1 MKIKNLII
9 IFLFFYGC
17 ATTESI
23 LSDGKLYK
31 GMSKESLRNV
41 LLDVYP
47 SEDAFIPDSFSEY
60 NYSIKKEIISGSG
73 KKLFYVF
80 KNVNKPIDCGLILC
94 KYGDGTL
101 VSWHYNLSDA
111 REALISNKNIDNQ
124 KQPVIESISSNDS
137 KDHVDALNEL
147 IEDFKSGKITESEF
161 NTKKADILK

>member
-1 MKIKNLII
+1 MKIKKLIL
-9 IFLFFYGC
+9 IFFLLYGC

-23 LSDGKLYK
+23 ISDGKLYS

-41 LLDVYP
+41 LIDVYP

-60 NYSIKKEIISGSG
+60 NYSEKKEIISGSS

-101 VSWHYNLSDA
+101 VSWHYNLSNA
-111 REALISNKNIDNQ
+111 RNALTSNKNINSQ
-124 KQPVIESISSNDS
+124 QQPIIKNISSNNN

-147 IEDFKSGKITESEF
+147 IEDLKSGKIDEFEF
-161 NTKKADILK
+161 NKKNDDILK

>member
-1 MKIKNLII
+1 MFI
-9 IFLFFYGC
+9 
-17 ATTESI
+17 
-23 LSDGKLYK
+23 
-31 GMSKESLRNV
+31 
-41 LLDVYP
+41 

-111 REALISNKNIDNQ
+111 REALISNKNVDNQ

-137 KDHVDALNEL
+137 KDHIDALNEL
-147 IEDFKSGKITESEF
+147 IEVLNLVKLLKANLTQ
-161 NTKKADILK
+161 KKQIY